1 MTDLKDYIEALSEFN
16 HNVVSINDGIIR
28 MLITYHILLCLKDV
42 AENEQWN
49 NGEN

>member
-16 HNVVSINDGIIR
+16 HNVVSINDG
-28 MLITYHILLCLKDV
+28 LITYHILLCLKDV